1 MHLYALVYILYILFL
16 FCIQKNAWKYT
27 WNHIVSRD
35 GSQKDPLLNLS
46 VFQAK
51 NLRTR
56 SVWRTLLWTNF
67 QDFWVSRSLALN
79 RTIQNRDLS
88 RDKDFQKKFLKWSE
102 NDELSEEY
110 YSQTRSQLTVIP
122 L

>member
-27 WNHIVSRD
+27 WKHIVSRD

-56 SVWRTLLWTNF
+56 SVSRTLL
-67 QDFWVSRSLALN
+67 
-79 RTIQNRDLS
+79 
-88 RDKDFQKKFLKWSE
+88 
-102 NDELSEEY
+102 
-110 YSQTRSQLTVIP
+110 
-122 L
+122 

>member
-1 MHLYALVYILYILFL
+1 MLENILESPQCHVIGAKKNSLWRIPTRNFLVHRILFL
-16 FCIQKNAWKYT
+16 RAWWT
-27 WNHIVSRD
+27 
-35 GSQKDPLLNLS
+35 P
-46 VFQAK
+46 
-51 NLRTR
+51 
-56 SVWRTLLWTNF
+56 LWTIF
-67 QDFWVSRSLALN
+67 SRLSSQSIPILKSN
-79 RTIQNRDLS
+79 DPKSLS

>member
-1 MHLYALVYILYILFL
+1 MLENILESTLCHVMGANKIHSWGFS
-16 FCIQKNAWKYT
+16 NSG
-27 WNHIVSRD
+27 HIH
-35 GSQKDPLLNLS
+35 
-46 VFQAK
+46 AE

-56 SVWRTLLWTNF
+56 SAWRTLLWTNF
-67 QDFWVSRSLALN
+67 LDLWVSRSLALN
-79 RTIQNRDLS
+79 RTIQNRVLS

-110 YSQTRSQLTVIP
+110 YSQTRSQLTFIP